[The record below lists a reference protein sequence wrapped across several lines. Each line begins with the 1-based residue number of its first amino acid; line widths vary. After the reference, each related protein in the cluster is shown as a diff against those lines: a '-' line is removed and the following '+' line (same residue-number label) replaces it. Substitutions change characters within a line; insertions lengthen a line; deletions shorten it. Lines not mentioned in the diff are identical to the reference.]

1 MDGAGVQGF
10 SRFVW
15 EDLLKH
21 NTQGAVLTS
30 RRPSFFLYMFKVQD
44 QFVIKKI
51 PSEYLNSADF
61 VSRGVSIPISGIHHA
76 AILQKFIKGILYVVH
91 IKLSIATTIQ
101 FQIHSRCQETK
112 SKMNLRLNHCRFIWL
127 CVLHTWFLWWFFFGN
142 IATCWINYLLVK
154 VDTNE
159 LCF

>member
-1 MDGAGVQGF
+1 
-10 SRFVW
+10 
-15 EDLLKH
+15 
-21 NTQGAVLTS
+21 
-30 RRPSFFLYMFKVQD
+30 MFKVQD

-101 FQIHSRCQETK
+101 FQIHPSCQE
-112 SKMNLRLNHCRFIWL
+112 SK
-127 CVLHTWFLWWFFFGN
+127 
-142 IATCWINYLLVK
+142 
-154 VDTNE
+154 
-159 LCF
+159 